1 VEEVVVVI
9 IPEMQVLM
17 EDQLVVLVVV
27 VHIMLA
33 VVQDLLVQHKVEIPV
48 VDILVL
54 AILIELVEAVEQ
66 AVLELL
72 DQQEKVEM
80 DILIIFWELTIIGLL
95 VVAVVVNPAVME
107 EMVDLVVE
115 EEELRIMVH

>member
-1 VEEVVVVI
+1 
-9 IPEMQVLM
+9 
-17 EDQLVVLVVV
+17 
-27 VHIMLA
+27 MLA